1 MFDLMGQ
8 WVHLGGAHCT
18 MTMVPYY
25 TSPSQFDNGIQ
36 QIKPQLGIMLA
47 VINVHVTVCLL
58 FSSGLII

>member
-25 TSPSQFDNGIQ
+25 TSPSQFDNGIK
-36 QIKPQLGIMLA
+36 QIKPHIGIMQ
-47 VINVHVTVCLL
+47 
-58 FSSGLII
+58 SSMFMLRYV